1 LRSVSFP
8 DQSWYA
14 LSVGIL
20 LNTLKLTMKRSI
32 AILTSV
38 VLLGMPAGAFEEKV
52 APLGTYKPSERNY
65 WAFQPRK
72 NAVPP
77 TFTELGD
84 KTWVKT
90 PVDAFILASLKKA
103 GWKPAPPA
111 DKLTLIRRVTY
122 DLHGLPPTP
131 EEIDAFVRDPS
142 PKAYEH
148 MVDRLLAS
156 PRYGEQWGRHWLDV
170 VRFAES
176 DGYEYDTHRPDAYR
190 FRDYVVQSL
199 NEDKPYNQFVKEQ
212 LAGDEMDPANET
224 YLVASGFN
232 RLGPLRKN
240 AGNQNVAS
248 SRNEVLTEMTN
259 VVGAAFL
266 GVTVGCARCHD
277 HKFDPFR
284 QSDYY
289 RLQGYFAQAQANDLL
304 RATTEEQQAWHATVD
319 PLQQQMRQLQ
329 MKMRKAPEEEK
340 GKLQLELDAIDEKM
354 PLPLTA
360 IYAVKDAPKEAT
372 PIHTL
377 FHGEYL
383 DPRETVGAR
392 PLGVLLP
399 DSTPEEPTTTE
410 KPRLKLANWIVDPE
424 NPLTA
429 RVMVNRIWQYHFG
442 RGIVST
448 ANDFGRMGGKP
459 SHPELLDYLANQF
472 IASGW
477 QMKPLHRMIL
487 LSSAY
492 RQSSESPNERDADNS
507 LLWKFSKRRLEA
519 EEIRDSMLAISGKLN
534 PKIGGPSILVP
545 IDKDLVK
552 MLKRPQYWV
561 ATKDKS
567 EYDRRTLYLI
577 YKRNLQLPFMGVFD
591 APDMQL
597 SCPRREQSA
606 HALQALELLNGQM
619 SNELATVFAQR
630 LVKERPTNPARI
642 DLAWRLATGR
652 APTAKEKLLASQ
664 YLSEKPGDPVRLKEL
679 ALDLY
684 NLNAF
689 LYVN

>member
-1 LRSVSFP
+1 L
-8 DQSWYA
+8 
-14 LSVGIL
+14 
-20 LNTLKLTMKRSI
+20 
-32 AILTSV
+32 
-38 VLLGMPAGAFEEKV
+38 GAFEDKP
-52 APLGTYKPSERNY
+52 APLGVYKPSERNY

-72 NAVPP
+72 NAPP
-77 TFTELGD
+77 PAFAAPED
-84 KTWVKT
+84 KAWVKT
-90 PVDAFILASLKKA
+90 PVDAFILATLKKA
-103 GWKPAPPA
+103 GFKPAPQA
-111 DKLTLIRRVTY
+111 DKVTLIRRVTY

-142 PKAYEH
+142 PDAYEH
-148 MVDRLLAS
+148 LVDRLLAS

-170 VRFAES
+170 IRFAES

-190 FRDYVVQSL
+190 FRDYVVQSF
-199 NEDKPYNQFVKEQ
+199 NDDKPYDQFVKEQ
-212 LAGDEMDPANET
+212 LAGDEMDSTNET
-224 YLVASGFN
+224 FLVASGFN

-259 VVGAAFL
+259 IVGAAFL

-289 RLQGYFAQAQANDLL
+289 RLQGFFAQSQPNDLL
-304 RATTEEQQAWHATVD
+304 RATKAEQDAWHAQVD
-319 PLQQQMRQLQ
+319 PLQQQTRQLQ
-329 MKMRKAPEEEK
+329 MKIRQAPEEEK
-340 GKLQLELDAIDEKM
+340 GKLQSELDAIDEKM

-360 IYAVKDAPKEAT
+360 IYAVKDAPKDAT

-377 FHGEYL
+377 FHGDYL
-383 DPRETVGAR
+383 DPRESVGAR

-399 DSTPEEPTTTE
+399 ENAPEEPIVTE
-410 KPRLKLANWIVDPE
+410 TPRLKLANWIVNPD

-448 ANDFGRMGGKP
+448 ANDFGRMGGRP
-459 SHPELLDYLANQF
+459 SHPELLDYLASQY
-472 IASGW
+472 IANGW
-477 QMKPLHRMIL
+477 RMKPLHRMIL

-492 RQSSESPNERDADNS
+492 RQASESPMEKIAMEKDAENS
-507 LLWKFSKRRLEA
+507 LLWKFSRRRLEA

-534 PKIGGPSILVP
+534 AKIGGPSVLVP
-545 IDKDLVK
+545 IDQDLVK

-567 EYDRRTLYLI
+567 EYYRRTMYLI
-577 YKRNLQLPFMGVFD
+577 YKRNLQLPFLGVFD

-597 SCPRREQSA
+597 SCQRREQST

-619 SNELATVFAQR
+619 SNELAGIFAEQ
-630 LVKERPTNPARI
+630 LTTERRSNPERI
-642 DLAWRLATGR
+642 DLAWRMATGR
-652 APTAKEKLLASQ
+652 APTPQEKQLAMQ

-679 ALDLY
+679 ALDLF

>member
-1 LRSVSFP
+1 MGRVLAFLT
-8 DQSWYA
+8 A
-14 LSVGIL
+14 CAICAGLIL
-20 LNTLKLTMKRSI
+20 
-32 AILTSV
+32 
-38 VLLGMPAGAFEEKV
+38 GASNSADEKTEKV
-52 APLGTYKPSERNY
+52 APLGVYKPVERRY
-65 WAFQPRK
+65 WAFQPRS
-72 NAVPP
+72 NATPP
-77 TFTELGD
+77 TFSAPAD
-84 KTWVKT
+84 KAWVKT
-90 PVDAFILASLKKA
+90 PVDAFILAGLKKA
-103 GWKPAPPA
+103 GLKPAPEA

-131 EEIDAFVRDPS
+131 EEIDDFINDRS
-142 PKAYEH
+142 PKAWEH
-148 MVDRLLAS
+148 LVDRLLGS

-190 FRDYVVQSL
+190 FRDYVVASF
-199 NEDKPYNQFVKEQ
+199 NNDKPYDQFIKEQ
-212 LAGDEMDPANET
+212 IAGDEIDPTNET

-289 RLQGYFAQAQANDLL
+289 RLQGFFAQTQPNDLI
-304 RATTEEQQAWHATVD
+304 RATPDEQAAWNAKVQ
-319 PLQQQMRQLQ
+319 PIQQQMRQAQ
-329 MKMRKAPEEEK
+329 MKMRRANEEEK
-340 GKLQLELDAIDEKM
+340 GKLQMELDSLDEQM

-360 IYAVKDAPKEAT
+360 IYAVKDDPKQAS
-372 PIHTL
+372 PIHLL
-377 FHGEYL
+377 FKGDYL
-383 DPRETVGAR
+383 QPQDSVGAR

-399 DSTPEEPTTTE
+399 DDAPEDPLTIEN
-410 KPRLKLANWIVDPE
+410 PRTKLANWLADPA

-429 RVMVNRIWQYHFG
+429 RVMVNRLWEYNFG

-448 ANDFGRMGGKP
+448 PNDFGRMGGRP
-459 SHPELLDYLANQF
+459 SNPELLDYLANRF
-472 IASGW
+472 VEGGW
-477 QMKPLHRMIL
+477 QMKAIQRMIL

-492 RQSSESPNERDADNS
+492 RQASESPMEKIAAEKDADDS
-507 LLWKFSKRRLEA
+507 LVWKFSVRRLEA
-519 EEIRDSMLAISGKLN
+519 EEIRDSMLAISGRLN
-534 PKIGGPSILVP
+534 ARIGGPSVMQP
-545 IDKDLVK
+545 IDQDLVK

-561 ATKDKS
+561 ATKDKT
-567 EYDRRTLYLI
+567 EYDRRTLYMI

-597 SCPRREQSA
+597 SCARREQST
-606 HALQALELLNGQM
+606 HAPQALELLNGQT
-619 SNELATVFAQR
+619 SNDLAQSFADK
-630 LVKERPTNPARI
+630 LAKERPTPPARI
-642 DLAWRLATGR
+642 DLAWRLAIGR
-652 APTAKEKLLASQ
+652 SPTAQEKTLAAR
-664 YLSEKPGDPVRLKEL
+664 YLAEEPGSPLRLKEL
-679 ALDLY
+679 ALAVF

>member
-1 LRSVSFP
+1 M
-8 DQSWYA
+8 
-14 LSVGIL
+14 L
-20 LNTLKLTMKRSI
+20 LRSI
-32 AILTSV
+32 AILTV
-38 VLLGMPAGAFEEKV
+38 VAMLAAGADTV
-52 APLGTYKPSERNY
+52 APFGVYKPLERRY
-65 WAFQPRK
+65 WAFQPRQ
-72 NAVPP
+72 NVAPP
-77 TFTELGD
+77 ALAD
-84 KTWVKT
+84 AWVAT
-90 PVDAFILASLKKA
+90 PVDAFILDGLRHA
-103 GWKPAPPA
+103 GLQPAPQA
-111 DKLTLIRRVTY
+111 DKVTLIRRVTY

-131 EEIDAFVRDPS
+131 EEIDAFLKDQS
-142 PKAYEH
+142 PKAWEH
-148 MVDRLLAS
+148 LVDRLLAS

-190 FRDYVVQSL
+190 FRDYVVSSF
-199 NEDKPYNQFVKEQ
+199 NADKPYDQFVREQ
-212 LAGDEMDPANET
+212 IAGDEIDPSNET
-224 YLVASGFN
+224 LLVASGFN

-289 RLQGYFAQAQANDLL
+289 RLQGFFAQAQTNDLI
-304 RATTEEQQAWHATVD
+304 RATPEEQAAWRSIVEPLEQRTKELQAA
-319 PLQQQMRQLQ
+319 
-329 MKMRKAPEEEK
+329 MRKAPEEEK
-340 GKLQLELDAIDEKM
+340 GKLQTELDAIDEKM

-360 IYAVKDAPKEAT
+360 IYAVKDDPKQAT
-372 PIHTL
+372 PVHLL
-377 FHGEYL
+377 FKGDYL
-383 DPRETVGAR
+383 QPLDSVGAR
-392 PLGVLLP
+392 PLGILLP
-399 DSTPEEPTTTE
+399 DNAPEDPITVEH
-410 KPRLKLANWIVDPE
+410 PRLKLANWLADPA

-459 SHPELLDYLANQF
+459 SNPALLDYLANRF
-472 IASGW
+472 VEGGW
-477 QMKPLHRMIL
+477 QMKPIHRLIL

-492 RQSSESPNERDADNS
+492 RQASESPMEQVAAEKDADNA
-507 LLWKFSKRRLEA
+507 LVWKFSRRRLEA
-519 EEIRDSMLAISGKLN
+519 EEIRYSMLAISQRLN
-534 PKIGGPSILVP
+534 PSIGGPSFLVP
-545 IDKDLVK
+545 IDQDLVK

-561 ATKDKS
+561 ATKDKAQ
-567 EYDRRTLYLI
+567 YDRRTMYMI

-597 SCPRREQSA
+597 SCARREQST
-606 HALQALELLNGQM
+606 HAPQALELLNGQL
-619 SNELATVFAQR
+619 SNDLAQSFAAR
-630 LVKERPTNPARI
+630 LAEARKTEPERI

-652 APTAKEKLLASQ
+652 LPTPTEKQLAVK
-664 YLSEKPGDPVRLKEL
+664 YLGEKPGDPVRLREL
-679 ALDLY
+679 ALDVF